1 MRRFHLR
8 GGRRLQ
14 GRRRER
20 RRDRQIS
27 ACLKTFGREWRRRTT
42 ELSLLFVVV
51 VVVVV
56 IVGGVVVVVVVVVVV
71 DCLDFLSESKNSR
84 ILALNFLLK
93 LFN

>member
-1 MRRFHLR
+1 M
-8 GGRRLQ
+8 
-14 GRRRER
+14 
-20 RRDRQIS
+20 
-27 ACLKTFGREWRRRTT
+27 KTFGREWRRRTT

-56 IVGGVVVVVVVVVVV
+56 VAVVVAVVVV
-71 DCLDFLSESKNSR
+71 DCLDFLSKSKNSR